1 VLPLR
6 GETVSAII
14 STGNEAPTM
23 YIGLILFML
32 IFVLMAPQ
40 TRAFLVGAATAAGAW
55 ISGWAP
61 FSYILVLILVV
72 SPFVAIHLVRSWP
85 VRVDEENPMAKY
97 RREMPL
103 DED

>member
-1 VLPLR
+1 
-6 GETVSAII
+6 
-14 STGNEAPTM
+14 M

-97 RREMPL
+97 RKENPAA
-103 DED
+103 EDD